1 MAALPSG
8 PTVASLAEPLT
19 EPMVSLMAPF
29 PGVTPEF
36 VWNSTCVR
44 VGKLYH
50 PFEDGTVA
58 SEDTC
63 VCVCACRDTWLAAC
77 SKYVYIF
84 QTVRKQ
90 RRTLPEMA
98 HQVPRMRVYACVMV
112 RRPLYVLILHSTTKK
127 STEGT
132 GPDAAAGRLEMVRE
146 DRRGSREG

>member
-1 MAALPSG
+1 MAAPLSG
-8 PTVASLAEPLT
+8 PAVGSLVEPST

-29 PGVTPEF
+29 SGITPEF

-44 VGKLYH
+44 VGKLSH
-50 PFEDGTVA
+50 PLEDGTVA

-63 VCVCACRDTWLAAC
+63 VCVCVSR
-77 SKYVYIF
+77 YVARCMLQICVHF
-84 QTVRKQ
+84 QTGRKQ
-90 RRTLPEMA
+90 SRTLPEMA

-112 RRPLYVLILHSTTKK
+112 RRSLYVPILHSTTKK
-127 STEGT
+127 STKGT